1 MLSRIAP
8 YLVFILLGAF
18 ILGSQVFFVVDEP
31 EQAIVLQFGEP
42 VRTIT
47 EPGLSMKT
55 PFIQNVLTFDKR
67 VLSSDATPQEYLTS
81 DKKRLVVD
89 HVTRWQ
95 IVDPLAFYKAVRTE
109 NSARAR
115 LDEFVF
121 SGLRE
126 ELALVPFQ
134 DVISDEREPIM
145 TQVAETSAVK
155 ARSLGINVVDVRIKR
170 ADLPEDVEES
180 VFLRM
185 RAERQRESSLFR
197 AEGEEQANIIRSQAD
212 RASTVISAEGYQE
225 AQSLRGEG
233 EAEAIRIYAEALEQ
247 DPEFYAFSR
256 RLEAYS
262 SILKQGDNLVIPAD
276 AEFFRYLTNPETPA
290 EIGTEDAAES
300 EPEETA
306 AESEPVEEAA
316 VEEEAAPEAAAEAD
330 AEQVAEAPADAESE
344 DSGE

>member
-8 YLVFILLGAF
+8 YMVFILLGAF
-18 ILGSQVFFVVDEP
+18 ILGSQVFFIVNEP

-42 VRTIT
+42 QRTIT
-47 EPGLSMKT
+47 EPGLSIKT
-55 PFIQNVLTFDKR
+55 PFVQNVLKFDKR
-67 VLSSDATPQEYLTS
+67 VLSSDASPQEYLTS

-89 HVTRWQ
+89 HVTRWE

-109 NSARAR
+109 RSARAR

-126 ELALVPFQ
+126 ELALVPFK
-134 DVISDEREPIM
+134 DVISDERERIM
-145 TQVAETSAVK
+145 GTVAETSAVK
-155 ARSLGINVVDVRIKR
+155 AKSLGISVLDVRIKR

-225 AQSLRGEG
+225 SQALRGEG

-256 RLEAYS
+256 RLEAYAS
-262 SILKQGDNLVIPAD
+262 ALKNGDSLVIPAD
-276 AEFFRYLTNPETPA
+276 SDFFRYLTNPETPVQV
-290 EIGTEDAAES
+290 AAES
-300 EPEETA
+300 E
-306 AESEPVEEAA
+306 
-316 VEEEAAPEAAAEAD
+316 
-330 AEQVAEAPADAESE
+330 
-344 DSGE
+344 